1 MSNIKQSIVVQ
12 RQIPEHI
19 RNSYPLFVEFVKSYY
34 EFLDQSQTR
43 SLEEV
48 RDIDVSLDE
57 FIDKFKSELAKNVP
71 VELSSD
77 KRKLMKHLKEF
88 YLSRGSE
95 ASYKFLFN
103 TLFNKNAELFYP
115 STQILRASDGKW
127 KQDISIFVELN
138 PGTQSLQEVNGKF
151 IKINTNRKV
160 IETFVENVV
169 QYDLNTF
176 EIFIQREYSNE
187 IVVGATIIYEEN
199 GIVYTGT
206 IVQCPAKLKIFKA
219 GKGFKP
225 GDIFA
230 LKTQLGR
237 GCVVKVTKTNSEG
250 GILSIQVIRFG
261 LDYKTKFYSYLSSK
275 GYEAFEYAHPL
286 KLYPNY
292 SGTPDPI
299 PPNDPAYNERSG
311 GFIDYGFSSKQTYMF
326 YDEEIP
332 VGTPDR
338 RSDRYFVDGTYVGD
352 IQSQFYADAS
362 TEAIDED
369 LAVIEIELGAVA
381 KYPGYYLNADGFI
394 SDEMYIH
401 DGNYYQ
407 AFSYVIKVEEE
418 LKTYADIVRAL
429 VHPSGMKLFAEY
441 SIYRE
446 LKVLFTRTLIRSVLQ
461 LPFDGSP
468 PSNVNTFDAGFN
480 YNNYVLEDGEYVP
493 AEGAGIVFSRQ
504 GKAALFLLKQI
515 TSITP
520 DLIETISK
528 FVDKNVSSNQSSPLS
543 AQAKLVS
550 KPILDLLDEL
560 AVIVVKNANKTINS
574 NQPQLS
580 TQAKNVNKPLT
591 DTQNQLSLPQKLV
604 SKPFNETIEN
614 IENSDSQV
622 KHYFKNPTSLQE
634 LIEVNTNDVTKS
646 LIELQ
651 LTPDND
657 SKEVIKPIESILT
670 EYISIAMKTALKN
683 IEDAQNFESAL
694 QFKNIEKQISLTI
707 DPISQNFKGFETGF
721 VDNINALPLLSND
734 LIKSF
739 AISSSAES
747 TTFIIARLKTILEE
761 IQVLINRPT
770 FVISKLH
777 EDFPEAVSFTNK
789 LYEKII
795 TGDNISTQDFIAF
808 VRLIE
813 FFSAIEIIDLSVI
826 SFTKNIIELQNVQE
840 ILEQFTDKQISDTQ
854 NQIIRINKQVTKIL
868 SSQYSDFI
876 ENIVTSNNKIFN
888 IFQNSTDSTT
898 KSFAKSFASLYNGIA
913 DSNFA
918 EYNKFKNN
926 AINTSMNGRMKL
938 SSAVYDSEDYY
949 EVFQDFQPLTQ
960 LS

>member
-1 MSNIKQSIVVQ
+1 MANIKQSIVVQ

-19 RNSYPLFVEFVKSYY
+19 RNSYPLFVEFVKAYY

-48 RDIDVSLDE
+48 RDIDLSLDE

-71 VELSSD
+71 IELSSD
-77 KRKLMKHLKEF
+77 KRKLIKHLKEF

-103 TLFNKNAELFYP
+103 TLFNQNAELFYP
-115 STQILRASDGKW
+115 STQILKASDGKW

-138 PGTQSLQEVNGKF
+138 NGTETLQPVNGKF
-151 IKINTNRKV
+151 IKINTNRKT

-169 QYDLNTF
+169 QYDFNTF

-187 IVVGATIIYEEN
+187 IAVGAIITYEEN
-199 GIVYTGT
+199 GVVYTGT
-206 IVQCPAKLKIFKA
+206 VVQCPAKLKIFKA

-237 GCVVKVTKTNSEG
+237 GCIVKVTKTNSEG

-261 LDYKTKFYSYLSSK
+261 LDYKTKFYSYLSNK
-275 GYEAFEYAHPL
+275 GYEAFEYTHPL

-292 SGTPDPI
+292 NGTPNPI

-362 TEAIDED
+362 TNAVDED
-369 LAVIEIELGAVA
+369 LAIIEIELGAVA

-418 LKTYADIVRAL
+418 LRAYADIVRAL

-446 LKVLFTRTLIRSVLQ
+446 LKLQFTRTLIRSALQ

-468 PSNVNTFDAGFN
+468 PSNVNIIDAGFN
-480 YNNYVLEDGEYVP
+480 YNNYVFQDGKYVP
-493 AEGAGIVFSRQ
+493 TEDAGLVFSRQ

-515 TSITP
+515 NDATQNEI
-520 DLIETISK
+520 ISGIQFK
-528 FVDKNVSSNQSSPLS
+528 IVDKNINSDQPQLSTQEKFVEKPL
-543 AQAKLVS
+543 
-550 KPILDLLDEL
+550 LDLLDTIENI
-560 AVIVVKNANKTINS
+560 AKNTTKPVNS

-580 TQAKNVNKPLT
+580 TQEKFVDKSLLDVQP
-591 DTQNQLSLPQKLV
+591 QLSTQAKFV
-604 SKPFNETIEN
+604 EKPINEIVENFNDN
-614 IENSDSQV
+614 IV
-622 KHYFKNPTSLQE
+622 KHYFKNPSSLQE
-634 LIEVNTNDVTKS
+634 LIEISVNNITKPLLES
-646 LIELQ
+646 Q
-651 LTPDND
+651 ASFDNIG
-657 SKEVIKPIESILT
+657 KEVIKPIQSILT
-670 EYISIAMKTALKN
+670 EYISIVIKRVFKN
-683 IEDAQNFESAL
+683 IEDLQNLESVL
-694 QFKNIEKQISLTI
+694 QSKNIEKRVNLTI
-707 DPISQNFKGFETGF
+707 DPVSQIFKGFETGF
-721 VDNINALPLLSND
+721 IDNINSSSLPSNN
-734 LIKSF
+734 LMKNFVIG
-739 AISSSAES
+739 SSAES
-747 TTFIIARLKTILEE
+747 TKIDILAIKNILEE
-761 IQVLINRPT
+761 IQVLIDRPT

-777 EDFPEAVSFTNK
+777 EEFPEAISFTNK

-795 TGDNISTQDFIAF
+795 TGDEISTTDFIEF
-808 VRLIE
+808 SRLIE
-813 FFSAIEIIDLSVI
+813 LFSTIEIIDTNVN
-826 SFTKNIIELQNVQE
+826 SFTKNINELLIFEEAIQN
-840 ILEQFTDKQISDTQ
+840 FTSKEVNDSQGQLS
-854 NQIIRINKQVTKIL
+854 NINKQITKEL
-868 SSQYSDFI
+868 STQYSNFI
-876 ENIVTSNNKIFN
+876 ENIVLDNSKVFTT
-888 IFQNSTDSTT
+888 FQSSTDERVT
-898 KSFAKSFASLYNGIA
+898 SFAKSFASLYSDII
-913 DSNFA
+913 DSDSI
-918 EYNKFKNN
+918 ELNKTASS

>member
-138 PGTQSLQEVNGKF
+138 TGTESLQKVNGKF
-151 IKINTNRKV
+151 IKINTNRKI
-160 IETFVENVV
+160 IETFVENVI

-187 IVVGATIIYEEN
+187 IVVGAVITYEEN

-206 IVQCPAKLKIFKA
+206 VVQCPSKLKIFRA

-292 SGTPDPI
+292 SGTPNPI
-299 PPNDPAYNERSG
+299 PPNNPAYNERSG

-326 YDEEIP
+326 YDEQIP

-362 TEAIDED
+362 VEVIDED
-369 LAVIEIELGAVA
+369 LAVIEIELGAIA

-401 DGNYYQ
+401 DGEYYQ

-418 LKTYADIVRAL
+418 LRAYADIVRAL

-468 PSNVNTFDAGFN
+468 PSNVNTLDAGFN
-480 YNNYVLEDGEYVP
+480 YNNYVYQNGEYAP

-504 GKAALFLLKQI
+504 GKAALFILKQI
-515 TSITP
+515 TNDTP
-520 DLIETISK
+520 DLIDSVVK
-528 FVDKNVSSNQSSPLS
+528 FVAKPIIDTQSQFDAQAKFVAKPILDLLNQLIDTVVKNTTKTINSNQTQFDARAKSTTKPLLDIQTQLS
-543 AQAKLVS
+543 AQAKLV
-550 KPILDLLDEL
+550 L
-560 AVIVVKNANKTINS
+560 
-574 NQPQLS
+574 
-580 TQAKNVNKPLT
+580 KPL
-591 DTQNQLSLPQKLV
+591 
-604 SKPFNETIEN
+604 NEILLN
-614 IENSDSQV
+614 IENSDVSV
-622 KHYFKNPTSLQE
+622 KHYFKNPESLQQ
-634 LIEVNTNDVTKS
+634 LIETNVNNVTKS
-646 LIELQ
+646 LFEIELSS
-651 LTPDND
+651 DNID
-657 SKEVIKPIESILT
+657 KEVIKEFQSSLTQYISTVIKIALKNFADAQNIESIL
-670 EYISIAMKTALKN
+670 
-683 IEDAQNFESAL
+683 
-694 QFKNIEKQISLTI
+694 QFKNTEKEI
-707 DPISQNFKGFETGF
+707 DLIINPISQISKEFETGF
-721 VDNINALPLLSND
+721 VDITPNI
-734 LIKSF
+734 F
-739 AISSSAES
+739 SSASNTSIKVFPLSFSAE
-747 TTFIIARLKTILEE
+747 TTKIDILQIKNILE
-761 IQVLINRPT
+761 QVLILVNRPT

-777 EDFPEAVSFTNK
+777 QEFPEATSLTNK
-789 LYEKII
+789 LYEKTIS
-795 TGDNISTQDFIAF
+795 GDQFLVEDFIALS
-808 VRLIE
+808 RLVE
-813 FFSAIEIIDLSVI
+813 FFSSIQAIEVSAN
-826 SFTKNIIELQNVQE
+826 SFTKNIIELQTSQE
-840 ILEQFTDKQISDTQ
+840 ILQNFLNKRISDSQ
-854 NQIIRINKQVTKIL
+854 QQLISINKQITKVL
-868 SSQYSDFI
+868 STQYSII
-876 ENIVTSNNKIFN
+876 ENSVLSNSKVFN
-888 IFQNSTDSTT
+888 TFQNSIDQRST
-898 KSFAKSFASLYNGIA
+898 SFSRSFSSLYSGIT
-913 DSNFA
+913 DLDLIRPEKRISD
-918 EYNKFKNN
+918 

>member
-103 TLFNKNAELFYP
+103 TLFDKSAELFYP

-127 KQDISIFVELN
+127 KQDVSIFVELN
-138 PGTQSLQEVNGKF
+138 VGTQSLQEVNGKF
-151 IKINTNRKV
+151 IKINTNKKI

-187 IVVGATIIYEEN
+187 IVVGAVVTYVEDN
-199 GIVYTGT
+199 IVYTGT
-206 IVQCPAKLKIFKA
+206 VVQCPSKLKIFRA

-237 GCVVKVTKTNSEG
+237 GCTVKVTKTNSDG

-275 GYEAFEYAHPL
+275 GYEAFEYVHPL
-286 KLYPNY
+286 KLYPDYN
-292 SGTPDPI
+292 GTPNPI
-299 PPNDPAYNERSG
+299 PPSNPSYNERSG
-311 GFIDYGFSSKQTYMF
+311 GFVDYGFSSKQTYMF

-332 VGTPDR
+332 VGIPER

-352 IQSQFYADAS
+352 IQSQFYADS
-362 TEAIDED
+362 TVEAIDED

-401 DGNYYQ
+401 DGEYYQ

-418 LKTYADIVRAL
+418 LRAYADIVRAL

-441 SIYRE
+441 SIYKE
-446 LKVLFTRTLIRSVLQ
+446 LKVLFTRTLIRSALQ

-468 PSNVNTFDAGFN
+468 PSNINAIDAGFN
-480 YNNYVLEDGEYVP
+480 YNNYVYENGTYVP
-493 AEGAGIVFSRQ
+493 APEAGTVFSRQ
-504 GKAALFLLKQI
+504 GKAALFFLKQI
-515 TSITP
+515 DDETFY
-520 DLIETISK
+520 LIEAFIK
-528 FVDKNVSSNQSSPLS
+528 FKSVDKN
-543 AQAKLVS
+543 
-550 KPILDLLDEL
+550 
-560 AVIVVKNANKTINS
+560 INS

-580 TQAKNVNKPLT
+580 IQEKFVTKPLLDLLDELVET
-591 DTQNQLSLPQKLV
+591 IVKNTTKSINNSQPQLSIQEKFVTKPLLDTQPQLSIQEKFV
-604 SKPFNETIEN
+604 TKPFNETILD
-614 IENSDSQV
+614 IEIDSNA
-622 KHYFKNPTSLQE
+622 KHYFKNSVSLQE
-634 LIEVNTNDVTKS
+634 LTEFNVNDVTKS
-646 LIELQ
+646 LFEIQ
-651 LTPDND
+651 LSPDD
-657 SKEVIKPIESILT
+657 ISKEVIKQFENILT
-670 EYISIAMKTALKN
+670 EYISTIIKTVLKN
-683 IEDAQNFESAL
+683 IEDAQNLESIL
-694 QFKNIEKQISLTI
+694 QFKNAEKEVNLAINTISEN
-707 DPISQNFKGFETGF
+707 SKEFETGF
-721 VDNINALPLLSND
+721 VDSTPNIFSSLSNTPFKTFP
-734 LIKSF
+734 LSF
-739 AISSSAES
+739 SAE
-747 TTFIIARLKTILEE
+747 TTKIDILQIKNILEE
-761 IQVLINRPT
+761 IQILIDRPT

-777 EDFPEAVSFTNK
+777 EEFPEAISFINK

-795 TGDNISTQDFIAF
+795 NDDDVSIEDVIELARF
-808 VRLIE
+808 VE
-813 FFSAIEIIDLSVI
+813 FFETIEMIDTSVN
-826 SFTKNIIELQNVQE
+826 SFTKNIVELQASLD
-840 ILEQFTDKQISDTQ
+840 ILENFP
-854 NQIIRINKQVTKIL
+854 NKSVI
-868 SSQYSDFI
+868 D
-876 ENIVTSNNKIFN
+876 N
-888 IFQNSTDSTT
+888 
-898 KSFAKSFASLYNGIA
+898 
-913 DSNFA
+913 
-918 EYNKFKNN
+918 
-926 AINTSMNGRMKL
+926 INTSMNGRIKL

-949 EVFQDFQPLTQ
+949 EVFQDFQTLTQ

>member
-1 MSNIKQSIVVQ
+1 MTNIKQSIVVQ

-127 KQDISIFVELN
+127 KQDVSVFVELN
-138 PGTQSLQEVNGKF
+138 PGTESLQQVNGKF
-151 IKINTNRKV
+151 IKINTNRKT

-187 IVVGATIIYEEN
+187 IIVGAVVTYEEN
-199 GIVYTGT
+199 GTVYTGT

-219 GKGFKP
+219 GRGFKP

-237 GCVVKVTKTNSEG
+237 GCIVKVTKTNSDG
-250 GILSIQVIRFG
+250 GILAIQVIRFG

-292 SGTPDPI
+292 SGIPNPI

-332 VGTPDR
+332 VGSPDR
-338 RSDRYFVDGTYVGD
+338 RSDRYFVDGTYMGD

-401 DGNYYQ
+401 DGSYYQ

-418 LKTYADIVRAL
+418 LRAYADIVRAL
-429 VHPSGMKLFAEY
+429 VHPAGMKLFAEY
-441 SIYRE
+441 SIYKE
-446 LKVLFTRTLIRSVLQ
+446 LKVEFTRTLIKSVLQ

-468 PSNVNTFDAGFN
+468 PSNANVFDAGFN
-480 YNNYVLEDGEYVP
+480 YNNYVLENGEYVP
-493 AEGAGIVFSRQ
+493 AEGAGVVFSRQ

-515 TSITP
+515 TDVAP
-520 DLIETISK
+520 DLVDSVSK
-528 FVDKNVSSNQSSPLS
+528 LVEKPLFDTQEQTSSQS
-543 AQAKLVS
+543 KLVS

-560 AVIVVKNANKTINS
+560 LETVVKNTLKSINS

-580 TQAKNVNKPLT
+580 TQAKYLDKPLF
-591 DTQNQLSLPQKLV
+591 DAQEQLSLPAKLV
-604 SKPFNETIEN
+604 SKPVDETIEN
-614 IENSDSQV
+614 SDDQV
-622 KHYFKNPTSLQE
+622 KQYFKNPANIQE
-634 LIEVNTNDVTKS
+634 LIETSVNDITKPLLES
-646 LIELQ
+646 Q
-651 LTPDND
+651 LTLDST

-670 EYISIAMKTALKN
+670 EYISTVVKNAIKN
-683 IEDAQNFESAL
+683 IEDLQNLESVL
-694 QFKNIEKQISLTI
+694 QSKNVEKQVNLTI
-707 DPISQNFKGFETGF
+707 DPISQISKGFETGF
-721 VDNINALPLLSND
+721 ADSANNLSLLSND
-734 LIKSF
+734 LMKNF
-739 AISSSAES
+739 AISSTAES
-747 TTFIIARLKTILEE
+747 TTIDILRIKNILEE
-761 IQVLINRPT
+761 IQVLIDRPT

-777 EDFPEAVSFTNK
+777 EEFPEAISFTSK

-795 TGDNISTQDFIAF
+795 TGDDISTTDFIEFA
-808 VRLIE
+808 RLVE
-813 FFSAIEIIDLSVI
+813 FFSTIQILDTSVN
-826 SFTKNIIELQNVQE
+826 SFTKGIIELQALQD
-840 ILEQFTDKQISDTQ
+840 ILVKSSDKQISDTQ
-854 NQIIRINKQVTKIL
+854 GQLTSINKQITKAL
-868 SSQYSDFI
+868 STQYSDII
-876 ENIVTSNNKIFN
+876 ENIVLTNAKAFTT
-888 IFQNSTDSTT
+888 FQNSTDERAT
-898 KSFAKSFASLYNGIA
+898 SFARSFESLYNGIV
-913 DSNFA
+913 DSNSKQTDKFA
-918 EYNKFKNN
+918 NSN
-926 AINTSMNGRMKL
+926 INTSMNGRIKL

-949 EVFQDFQPLTQ
+949 QVFQDFQPLTQ

>member
-1 MSNIKQSIVVQ
+1 MTNIKQSIVVQ

-77 KRKLMKHLKEF
+77 KRNLMKHLKEF

-103 TLFNKNAELFYP
+103 TLFGKNAELFYP

-127 KQDISIFVELN
+127 KQDVSIFVELN
-138 PGTQSLQEVNGKF
+138 AGTQSLQEVNGKF
-151 IKINTNRKV
+151 IKINTNRK
-160 IETFVENVV
+160 IIDTFVENVV

-187 IVVGATIIYEEN
+187 IIVGAIITYEEN

-206 IVQCPAKLKIFKA
+206 VVQCPAKLKIFKA

-237 GCVVKVTKTNSEG
+237 GCIVKVTKTNTDG

-286 KLYPNY
+286 KLHPNY
-292 SGTPDPI
+292 TGNVNDLPL
-299 PPNDPAYNERSG
+299 NDPAYNERSG

-362 TEAIDED
+362 TETIDED
-369 LAVIEIELGAVA
+369 LAIIEIELGAVA

-394 SDEMYIH
+394 SDQMYIH
-401 DGNYYQ
+401 DGSYYQ

-418 LKTYADIVRAL
+418 LRAYADIVRAL
-429 VHPSGMKLFAEY
+429 VHPSGTKLFAEY
-441 SIYRE
+441 SIYKE
-446 LKVLFTRTLIRSVLQ
+446 LKVEFTRTLIRSALQ

-468 PSNVNTFDAGFN
+468 PSNTNVFDAGFN
-480 YNNYVLEDGEYVP
+480 YNNYVLENGEYVP
-493 AEGAGIVFSRQ
+493 AEDAGIVFSRQ
-504 GKAALFLLKQI
+504 GKAALFLLKQA
-515 TSITP
+515 TDVTP
-520 DLIETISK
+520 DLIDAITKLVEKPVFDTQEQ
-528 FVDKNVSSNQSSPLS
+528 VSLQS
-543 AQAKLVS
+543 KLVS

-560 AVIVVKNANKTINS
+560 VEVIIKNTTKSINS
-574 NQPQLS
+574 NQLQLS
-580 TQAKNVNKPLT
+580 TQAKSLDKPLL
-591 DTQNQLSLPQKLV
+591 DTQEQLSLPAKLV
-604 SKPFNETIEN
+604 SKPIDEI
-614 IENSDSQV
+614 IENSDNQI
-622 KHYFKNPTSLQE
+622 KHYFKNPTNLQ
-634 LIEVNTNDVTKS
+634 
-646 LIELQ
+646 Q
-651 LTPDND
+651 LTETN
-657 SKEVIKPIESILT
+657 SNSVIKPLLESQLSFDNSNNEVVKSIESILI
-670 EYISIAMKTALKN
+670 EYISIVVKTMLKN
-683 IEDAQNFESAL
+683 IEDTQNLESLL
-694 QFKNIEKQISLTI
+694 QSKNSEKQVNLTI
-707 DPISQNFKGFETGF
+707 DPISKIFKGFETGF
-721 VDNINALPLLSND
+721 IDSTNSSSLPLNN
-734 LIKSF
+734 LIKNF
-739 AISSSAES
+739 VMSSSAES
-747 TTFIIARLKTILEE
+747 TNIDILPIKNILEQ
-761 IQVLINRPT
+761 IQILIDKPT
-770 FVISKLH
+770 FVIYKLH
-777 EDFPEAVSFTNK
+777 QEFPEAISFTNK
-789 LYEKII
+789 LYEKIV
-795 TGDNISTQDFIAF
+795 TDDSISTVDFIAF
-808 VRLIE
+808 ARLVE
-813 FFSAIEIIDLSVI
+813 FFSTIEIIDANI
-826 SFTKNIIELQNVQE
+826 NSFTKTIADIQDSQD
-840 ILEQFTDKQISDTQ
+840 ILERVVDKQINDTQ
-854 NQIIRINKQVTKIL
+854 GQLININKEILKIL
-868 SSQYSDFI
+868 STQYSGII
-876 ENIVTSNNKIFN
+876 ENVIFSNSKDFTT
-888 IFQNSTDSTT
+888 FQNLIDSPE
-898 KSFAKSFASLYNGIA
+898 KSFSRTLESIYQGVTDLSFIIP
-913 DSNFA
+913 
-918 EYNKFKNN
+918 NKLPQD
-926 AINTSMNGRMKL
+926 AINTSMNGRIKL